1 MYFIERLR
9 EYIYPIRFMEGY
21 EKLENH
27 WNGLVSVGDVFF
39 STFSY
44 ARILDL
50 VFTAAVGF
58 GYSGKHFSKMF
69 E

>member
-1 MYFIERLR
+1 
-9 EYIYPIRFMEGY
+9 MEGN
-21 EKLENH
+21 EEIENH

-39 STFSY
+39 RTFSC

-58 GYSGKHFSKMF
+58 GYGGKHFSKMF

>member
-9 EYIYPIRFMEGY
+9 ELIYLIRIMEGY

-39 STFSY
+39 STFSC

-50 VFTAAVGF
+50 GFTAAVGF
-58 GYSGKHFSKMF
+58 GYGGKHFSKIL